1 MQEVRLDLQG
11 QVSVV
16 AAPDRPAVEVRP
28 EAAVV
33 VETSYSVVSPGTEG
47 GIIRRVR
54 ERGLSGQDY
63 FRLGYCAAGRVL
75 EVGSEVSGV
84 QVGQSVACYGAP
96 YVGHA
101 SRLWVPQTLVAP
113 LPPGIPERH
122 AAFAGLAGIAIHG
135 LRLARLQFGESVA
148 LVGLGIIGQLAAQVA
163 VAAGYRVFALDLRA
177 DRLALAERAGVER
190 ILPVDRDPVAEV
202 KTATDGPGADAVLVF
217 AASRSPEVIAQ
228 ALRFVRPQGR
238 VVVIGDVDLTLDRD
252 LMFSTEAEIV
262 VSRAAGP
269 GRYDVP
275 YEREGRD
282 YPLGYVRWTEG
293 RNLREFVRLLSLEKL
308 DFSGLITDEALLE
321 EAPALYDRLLGDP
334 SSVLGVLFRYS

>member
-1 MQEVRLDLQG
+1 MREVRLDPQG
-11 QVSVV
+11 QIHV
-16 AAPDRPAVEVRP
+16 AEAPTAPAVEVRP
-28 EAAVV
+28 EATVV

-54 ERGLSGQDY
+54 ERGLTGQEY
-63 FRLGYCAAGRVL
+63 FRLGYCAAGKVL
-75 EVGSEVSGV
+75 EVGSEVSGIRA
-84 QVGQSVACYGAP
+84 GQSVACYGAP
-96 YVGHA
+96 YVSHA
-101 SRLWVPQTLVAP
+101 SRLWVPWTLLAP
-113 LPPGIPERH
+113 LPPGVPERY

-135 LRLARLQFGESVA
+135 LRLGRLQFGESVA
-148 LVGLGIIGQLAAQVA
+148 VVGLGIIGQLAAQVA

-190 ILPVDRDPVAEV
+190 SGRPGGDPVAELRA
-202 KTATDGPGADAVLVF
+202 ATEGAGADAVLVF

-228 ALRFVRPQGR
+228 ALRLVRPQGR

-269 GRYDVP
+269 GRYDP
-275 YEREGRD
+275 RFEREGRD

-293 RNLREFVRLLSLEKL
+293 RNLGEFVRLLSLGKL
-308 DFSGLITDEALLE
+308 DFSGLISDEAPLE